1 MSSRLHENNLLTE
14 YLQDR
19 TYEELDVLFARK
31 LSARKFKSAE
41 VHVYE
46 DSEYQIFLD

>member
-1 MSSRLHENNLLTE
+1 MLTQN
-14 YLQDR
+14 LQDR

-31 LSARKFKSAE
+31 LPARKFKSAE

>member
-1 MSSRLHENNLLTE
+1 MNFLTL
-14 YLQDR
+14 YFQDR
-19 TYEELDVLFARK
+19 TYEELDVLFAKK